1 LRKNTNKYAPF
12 QNKLKVK
19 NKGNMK
25 KIFLKPGKETPVKRF
40 HPWVFSGAIDKYE
53 AGITSGDWVMVCD
66 SKANTLAFGHYQEG
80 SIRIRLLHFSQNEP
94 DQFFYLHKFRQALKL
109 RQNALLNKNGITNCF
124 RLINGEGDGLSGLI
138 IDIYGETAVVQ
149 CHSTGMYKDKDRI
162 IEAFTNLD
170 GIVIKSIYD
179 KSEEILYKNEGIP
192 EKNGYWKK
200 DTKELTQLFENGH
213 PFKVDWEK
221 GQKTGFFLDQR
232 ENRYLLG
239 QLSYQKEVLNC
250 YCYTGGFSVYAI
262 KGGATSV
269 ESVDSSS
276 LAIEFLTENLKV
288 NNLDIE
294 NHPAYLSDVPTF
306 LRQLTKKYDILVVDP
321 PAFAKSMDKRHH
333 AIQAYIRLNA
343 LAMKQL
349 KPGGLLFTFSC
360 SQVVDRNLFQN
371 ALLSAAIEA
380 GRKTRIMHHLSQGPD
395 HPGSIFHPESGYLK
409 GLVLF
414 VE

>member
-1 LRKNTNKYAPF
+1 
-12 QNKLKVK
+12 
-19 NKGNMK
+19 M
-25 KIFLKPGKETPVKRF
+25 
-40 HPWVFSGAIDKYE
+40 
-53 AGITSGDWVMVCD
+53 
-66 SKANTLAFGHYQEG
+66 
-80 SIRIRLLHFSQNEP
+80 
-94 DQFFYLHKFRQALKL
+94 
-109 RQNALLNKNGITNCF
+109 
-124 RLINGEGDGLSGLI
+124 
-138 IDIYGETAVVQ
+138 
-149 CHSTGMYKDKDRI
+149 
-162 IEAFTNLD
+162 
-170 GIVIKSIYD
+170 
-179 KSEEILYKNEGIP
+179 
-192 EKNGYWKK
+192 
-200 DTKELTQLFENGH
+200 
-213 PFKVDWEK
+213 
-221 GQKTGFFLDQR
+221 
-232 ENRYLLG
+232 
-239 QLSYQKEVLNC
+239 
-250 YCYTGGFSVYAI
+250 
-262 KGGATSV
+262 
-269 ESVDSSS
+269 
-276 LAIEFLTENLKV
+276 AIEFLTENLKV

>member
-1 LRKNTNKYAPF
+1 
-12 QNKLKVK
+12 
-19 NKGNMK
+19 MK

-40 HPWVFSGAIDKYE
+40 HPWVFSGAIATYE
-53 AGITSGDWVMVCD
+53 SGITSGDWVAVCD

-80 SIRIRLLHFSQNEP
+80 SIRIRLLHFSPFEP
-94 DQFFYLHKFRQALKL
+94 DPSFYLHKFQQALQR
-109 RQNALLNKNGITNCF
+109 RQSAQIMKQGITNCF
-124 RLINGEGDGLSGLI
+124 RFINGEGDGLSGLI
-138 IDIYGETAVVQ
+138 IDIYGETAVIQ
-149 CHSTGMYKDKDRI
+149 CHSTGMYKDKSKI
-162 IEAFTNLD
+162 IEAFTNLS
-170 GIVIKSIYD
+170 GLVIQSIYD

-200 DTKELTQLFENGH
+200 ETIQVSQLLENGYR
-213 PFKVDWEK
+213 FNIDWEK

-239 QLSYQKEVLNC
+239 QLTRQKEVLNC

-262 KGGATSV
+262 IGGAASV

-276 LAIEFLTENLKV
+276 LAIETLKENLKI
-288 NNLDIE
+288 NDLDLE
-294 NHPAYLSDVPTF
+294 KHPAYVSDVPTF
-306 LRQLTKKYDILVVDP
+306 LKQLTKKYDILVVDP

-343 LAMKQL
+343 LALRQL

-371 ALLSAAIEA
+371 ALLSASIEA
-380 GRKTRIMHHLSQGPD
+380 GRKTSILHHLSQGPD
-395 HPGSIFHPESGYLK
+395 HPGSIFHPENGYLK
-409 GLVLF
+409 GLVLY